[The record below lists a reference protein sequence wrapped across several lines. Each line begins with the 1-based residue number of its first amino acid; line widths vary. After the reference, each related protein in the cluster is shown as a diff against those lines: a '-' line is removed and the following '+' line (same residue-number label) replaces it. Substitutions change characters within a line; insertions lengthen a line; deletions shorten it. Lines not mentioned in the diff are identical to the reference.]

1 MDDKPTT
8 ELQVEIR
15 YLPSLR
21 VVCLAYKP
29 KTPEAN
35 PRPAIR
41 RCFEQVQEWVKTQ
54 GLDPYRQVTVGDIV
68 AVDER
73 LLRYDCCLEVPE
85 NVAEPPKNMRLKRLY
100 GGRYAVMT
108 VSKDPQ
114 AITESI
120 RRFHE
125 EYVPQNH
132 LRIDAARPTF
142 EYYWADSMEYCA
154 PLLEDHE

>member
-1 MDDKPTT
+1 MENKPLA

-21 VVCLAYKP
+21 VVCLAFKP
-29 KTPEAN
+29 EGEDQN
-35 PRPAIR
+35 PRAAIR
-41 RCFEQVQEWVKTQ
+41 QHFERVQEWVKTL
-54 GLDPYRQVTVGDIV
+54 GRDPYRQVTVGEV
-68 AVDER
+68 VSVEER

-85 NVAEPPKNMRLKRLY
+85 GTPDPPKGMRLKRLY

-108 VSKDPQ
+108 VKKDAE
-114 AITESI
+114 AISESI

-125 EYVPQNH
+125 EYVPQNQ

-142 EYYWADSMEYCA
+142 EYYWADSIEYCA
-154 PLLEDHE
+154 PLLDE